1 MKSFI
6 CSIILLVSV
15 TFAQEKNLT
24 VNETFWPSRGFAIET
39 DDAFALS
46 RWGITETLLKVD
58 FDGKV
63 VPNLATGYEQRSEN
77 VWAFSLREGVNFQ
90 NGETFNAA
98 AVVTAFNYLLQTE
111 TPPRGLEPE
120 AIAAIEAESEYV
132 VLINTTSPD
141 LLLPNRLVGPSY
153 GILAPSAYEFDP
165 PSVMG
170 TGTGPFVLT
179 DVIPEQRAKL
189 EKNMTY
195 WAEDV
200 KLDAATV
207 LATPDADVRAIML
220 QTGEV
225 DIAQHL
231 PTPLLPLLEQDARLT
246 VIREAQPRTVTM
258 YLNQAQGPLTD
269 LRVRQ
274 AVLQAIDKDALVAAV
289 LEGVGEVATGPFAPN
304 KAWTNLE
311 LKSSYDP
318 EQAKT
323 LLADAGYEADELVL
337 RLWVYPTRA
346 ELPPSAVVLQDML
359 AKVGIVA
366 DIRIAQYA
374 ALEPS
379 VREGDFDIFIVSRGH
394 LIDNYDPEGYL
405 SADFACEGSFNL
417 SQYCN
422 IEVDNLL
429 QEAKATADSSSR
441 YKLYQ
446 QIQEIV
452 VQDVAAIFLNHT
464 VQTYGF
470 RNGVLG
476 FRSHPL
482 EYYLL
487 TADLDIE
494 E

>member
-6 CSIILLVSV
+6 WLIILLLCV
-15 TFAQEKNLT
+15 TFAQEKTIT

-58 FDGKV
+58 FDGTII
-63 VPNLATGYEQRSEN
+63 PHLAIGYEQRSET
-77 VWAFSLREGVNFQ
+77 VWAFNLRDSVSFQ

-98 AVVTAFNYLLQTE
+98 AVIRALNYLLQSE

-120 AIAAIEAESEYV
+120 DIESIEAESEYV
-132 VLINTTSPD
+132 VLIKTTSPD
-141 LLLPNRLVGPSY
+141 VLLPNRLVGPSF
-153 GILAPSAYEFDP
+153 GILAPSAYDLDP

-170 TGTGPFVLT
+170 TGSGPFVLKV
-179 DVIPEQRAKL
+179 VIPEQSAQL
-189 EKNMTY
+189 EKNTSY
-195 WAEDV
+195 WAADV

-207 LATPDADVRAIML
+207 LSTPDADVRAIML

-231 PTPLLPLLEQDARLT
+231 PTPVLPLLEQNATLT
-246 VIREAQPRTVTM
+246 VVREAQPRTVTM
-258 YLNQAQGPLTD
+258 YLNHAQGALSD

-274 AVLQAIDKDALVAAV
+274 AVLQAIDKEAIVAAV

-311 LKSSYDP
+311 LKTSYDP
-318 EQAKT
+318 EGAKA
-323 LLADAGYEADELVL
+323 LLANADYEVDELVL
-337 RLWVYPTRA
+337 RLWVYPTRS

-405 SADFACEGSFNL
+405 SADFACGGSFNL

-422 IEVDNLL
+422 EQVDRLL
-429 QEAKATADSSSR
+429 QEAKVTSDSSSR
-441 YKLYQ
+441 YTLYQ

-464 VQTYGF
+464 VQTYGY

-476 FRSHPL
+476 FQSHPL

-494 E
+494 